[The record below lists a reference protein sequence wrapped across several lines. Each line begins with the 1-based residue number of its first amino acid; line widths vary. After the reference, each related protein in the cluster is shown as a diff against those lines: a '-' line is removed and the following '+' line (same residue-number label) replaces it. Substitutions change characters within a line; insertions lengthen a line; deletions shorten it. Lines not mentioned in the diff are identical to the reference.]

1 MKPEIVCFIQAFLFK
16 RCAYITHNAIQL
28 DWLHIFRCFM
38 QVSDI
43 RFPLDATRDFFFW
56 ANDNIIILLFEN
68 GFPAFIHQSGAHTSG
83 EQSNETSVEGLWCRD
98 FKCKRKASWER
109 GETKTVPVTQPRLVV
124 PWTLV
129 LYLDRST
136 FVVGEQAVRSSSR
149 GSLHRWSSFSADE
162 SVERSARRRASAW
175 KMSTENQQIQN
186 TVTKLLCSSIVT
198 YILFSIS
205 CLSFP
210 SIKLFGKAFH
220 NHKTFQFSFFFF
232 VHFYHIF
239 TKTTLTFDKHLLQN
253 DVEAERKSKNNT
265 ASHFLSFFFFLCF
278 CCLVFRAT
286 ADAEI
291 GCLSSHRG
299 GAVRSSSR

>member
-1 MKPEIVCFIQAFLFK
+1 MKPAIVCFIQAFLFK

-28 DWLHIFRCFM
+28 DLLHIFRCFM

-43 RFPLDATRDFFFW
+43 SFPLDATRDFFFFW
-56 ANDNIIILLFEN
+56 ANDNIIILLFVN

-83 EQSNETSVEGLWCRD
+83 QQSNETSDEGLWCRD

-162 SVERSARRRASAW
+162 SVERSARRRASVW

-186 TVTKLLCSSIVT
+186 TVTKLLCSSIVS

-220 NHKTFQFSFFFF
+220 NHKTFQFSFFFLYISIIYSQKLLWHLTNIYF
-232 VHFYHIF
+232 KM
-239 TKTTLTFDKHLLQN
+239 TSRQKGKAKTTQP
-253 DVEAERKSKNNT
+253 VVS
-265 ASHFLSFFFFLCF
+265 FLFFSCAF
-278 CCLVFRAT
+278 
-286 ADAEI
+286 
-291 GCLSSHRG
+291 
-299 GAVRSSSR
+299 AV